1 MTIQTLSNVTIE
13 TIENYRNAANAAVK
27 AYRLGSQRLIDA
39 VNAGIEKNVYART
52 EEYAPNLTLTMNQF
66 RGNVTEVIV
75 KGVEGVT
82 ANTEK
87 AITVSTTAATERV
100 SKVAEYAAGIDNRI
114 VVSGLDAAVRL
125 SMPGAKAALA
135 VSAKVAE
142 GADALARAAGG
153 KKPVAKTAAR
163 AKKAAATAKRTVVR
177 KATSAKKATG
187 KTVVSAKKK
196 ATRVKRQL
204 AA

>member
-1 MTIQTLSNVTIE
+1 MSIQTLSSVTIE

-27 AYRLGSQRLIDA
+27 AYRVGSQRLIDA
-39 VNAGIEKNVYART
+39 VNAGIEKSVYART

-66 RGNVTEVIV
+66 RGNVTEIIV
-75 KGVEGVT
+75 KGVCGVT

-87 AITVSTTAATERV
+87 AITVSTTAAAERV

-125 SMPGAKAALA
+125 SMPGAKAALV

-142 GADALARAAGG
+142 GADALSRAVAR
-153 KKPVAKTAAR
+153 KPV
-163 AKKAAATAKRTVVR
+163 KAAAGKAAKAVKKTAVRAQRTVARKATTVKAAVVR
-177 KATSAKKATG
+177 KAP
-187 KTVVSAKKK
+187 
-196 ATRVKRQL
+196 VKRARK
-204 AA
+204 AAVAA